1 MIDLSE
7 RKIRFF
13 VTQLR
18 WTPRCELRDYRKLE
32 FHHILGRLFRGE
44 MSCGKRIRYNRATS
58 RDLHQSYVTER
69 KLSAQA
75 TDQRSPTGGI
85 KWRDEGSL
93 RWPRF
98 NRAEPIGRCANFGAF
113 SSAVWT
119 LRLKLVVVWSRL
131 LSAISRLMSLFE
143 WLNLIFHGC
152 HGHRPSG
159 QWA

>member
-69 KLSAQA
+69 KLSAPA
-75 TDQRSPTGGI
+75 TDQR
-85 KWRDEGSL
+85 
-93 RWPRF
+93 
-98 NRAEPIGRCANFGAF
+98 
-113 SSAVWT
+113 
-119 LRLKLVVVWSRL
+119 RLVELNDATRG
-131 LSAISRLMSLFE
+131 LSADRGSIERNRSGGVPILERLVPPFE
-143 WLNLIFHGC
+143 HSDLK
-152 HGHRPSG
+152 PVV
-159 QWA
+159 